1 MKTFKLVLI
10 MISIY
15 LRVFAQGEA
24 AVPFLTLQQSPEL
37 WGAGQ
42 IGAAIPNN
50 QISGFYFNPANLGY
64 KAQNNFMGGYFLTN
78 KTEWLNFAP
87 MNFDS
92 YGFST
97 GINSESFGEGFP
109 FSIGIGYIHNKLDF
123 GIFVRTD
130 ENGNE
135 YGRFDALESFENF
148 SIGIGYTNKIS
159 CNIGFSIK
167 KFYSKLNDDPTEN
180 PYGIDDLAGSPIG
193 SLINSNDGAAD
204 GYAYDFGILI
214 TAPVYDLFF
223 CNKNEINKSSLLPKI
238 NTSLGYSVLNIGKKV
253 SYIDVSQSD
262 PLPLTARLGYTVELG
277 CETYVKEEKINL
289 LSYSFTAEAEDI
301 LIKGTNN
308 GKSEYQ
314 NLIGDIN
321 IGKHLFGLNPDSK
334 VVVHKGHIL
343 NFFET
348 VNLYFG
354 SFNGRGYDYI
364 KTNGFTISLN
374 GAFKYLSTKTDDKSL
389 KYIFDHFSIEYTN
402 SKVRYDYLNATNKF
416 NNLSFEF
423 KNFIL

>member
-1 MKTFKLVLI
+1 VDLFFNLNGSKMKTFKLVLI

-64 KAQNNFMGGYFLTN
+64 KAQNNFIGAYFLTN
-78 KTEWLNFAP
+78 KTEWFNFAP
-87 MNFDS
+87 MNFNT
-92 YGFST
+92 YGFSA
-97 GINSESFGEGFP
+97 GISSESFGEGFP

-135 YGRFDALESFENF
+135 YGRFDAYDSFENL

-159 CNIGFSIK
+159 YNIGFSIK
-167 KFYSKLNDDPTEN
+167 KYYSKLNDKPTEN
-180 PYGIDDLAGSPIG
+180 PA
-193 SLINSNDGAAD
+193 DGTAD
-204 GYAYDFGILI
+204 GYAFDFGILI
-214 TAPVYDLFF
+214 MAPVYDLIF
-223 CNKNEINKSSLLPKI
+223 CNKNELDKNSILPKI
-238 NTSLGYSVLNIGKKV
+238 NTSIGYSVLNAGKKV
-253 SYIDVSQSD
+253 SYLDVSQSD
-262 PLPLTARLGYTVELG
+262 PLPLTARLGYTIELG
-277 CETYVKEEKINL
+277 CETFVKEEKINL

-321 IGKHLFGLNPDSK
+321 IGKHLIGLNPDSK
-334 VVVHKGHIL
+334 VVVHKGHIF
-343 NFFET
+343 NFLET
-348 VNLYFG
+348 ISIYSG
-354 SFNGRGYDYI
+354 SFNGNGYPDNI

-374 GAFKYLSTKTDDKSL
+374 GAFKYLSTETDDKSL

-416 NNLSFEF
+416 NSLSFEF